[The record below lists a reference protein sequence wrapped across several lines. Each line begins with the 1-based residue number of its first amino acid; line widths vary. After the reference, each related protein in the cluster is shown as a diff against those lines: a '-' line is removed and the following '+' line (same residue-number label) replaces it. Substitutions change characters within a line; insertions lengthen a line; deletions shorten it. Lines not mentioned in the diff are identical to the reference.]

1 MQPGHAARI
10 IAERRKREGVYYALA
25 DDGLELPVIDVGH
38 PAFAVSLDG
47 PEQQRFVERF
57 LHERQPL
64 ENLPGF
70 LRRPLLRF
78 LLRESVLARGLLDAE
93 NSFLSGMNT
102 YLFKLGPENLSDAY
116 AKPID
121 RKIAASPP
129 AFGMRLRLQDVARLL
144 ASEIEGGLR
153 ASPPERPVHLLD
165 IAGGPAMDALNALLI
180 VSREEPAL
188 LKGRLIRLDVLDAQ
202 PAGPHFGARALA
214 ALSTKGAPLCR
225 VDVRLRH
232 VPYDWKHP
240 SGLEG
245 VLGEA
250 RDHGALALASSEGGL
265 FDYGSDDEIVSNLAT
280 LRAGTQGGVT
290 VVGSTTRADAAA
302 QKVRRGSGVRTIPRA
317 LSDFRALVAVA
328 GFGVGRVLERPFSDH
343 FVLKPLGAS

>member
-1 MQPGHAARI
+1 MQPSHAARV
-10 IAERRKREGVYYALA
+10 IAERHKREGVYYALT
-25 DDGLELPVIDVGH
+25 DEGLELPVIDVGH
-38 PAFAVSLDG
+38 PAFAVSLDAA
-47 PEQQRFVERF
+47 EQRRFVDTF

-64 ENLPGF
+64 DTLPGF

-78 LLRESVLARGLLDAE
+78 MLRESVLGRGLIDSQD
-93 NSFLSGMNT
+93 SFLTGMNT

-121 RKIAASPP
+121 RKLAASPP
-129 AFGMRLRLQDVARLL
+129 AFGMRLRLQDIARLL
-144 ASEIEGGLR
+144 ANEIESGLHG
-153 ASPPERPVHLLD
+153 SPPERPLHLLD

-188 LKGRLIRLDVLDAQ
+188 LKGRLIQLDVLD
-202 PAGPHFGARALA
+202 PHREGPHFGARALA
-214 ALSTKGAPLCR
+214 AWSTKGAPLCR

-232 VPYDWKHP
+232 VPYDWEHP

-250 RDHGALALASSEGGL
+250 RAHGALVLASSEGGL
-265 FDYGSDDEIVSNLAT
+265 FDYGSDDAVVGNLAT
-280 LRAGTQGGVT
+280 LRAGTHGAVS
-290 VVGSTTRADAAA
+290 VVGSTTRADAAV
-302 QKVRRGSGVRTIPRA
+302 QKLRRASGVRTIPRA
-317 LSDFRALVAVA
+317 LADFRALVAVA
-328 GFGVGRVLERPFSDH
+328 GFGATRVLERPFSDH